1 MVAQPP
7 NRKHRAPN
15 VCRVREAKDE
25 AAAGEWLTRVFGHN
39 RRRLRLMAR
48 KNLRASSEDEVEAP
62 WLEEDGQ
69 DTRGFHWWT
78 GTALVSRCASS
89 VENAMECSV
98 EMTESRECVELF
110 HPRAK

>member
-1 MVAQPP
+1 
-7 NRKHRAPN
+7 
-15 VCRVREAKDE
+15 
-25 AAAGEWLTRVFGHN
+25 
-39 RRRLRLMAR
+39 MAR